1 MAIKTLVVD
10 DEPLA
15 REGLAMML
23 ADETDIEVVAL
34 CPNANSAIAMIQQHQ
49 PDLVFLDIQMPKM
62 SGFDVVQKVVQKIG
76 EEKMPLVVFV
86 TAYDQYAVEAFSVHA
101 MDYLLKPVRKS
112 RLQESLVRIREQL
125 LQKDLRQNGKKLG
138 ELLSM
143 FDQHKGTDS
152 PPSVASNGSDND
164 RIVVK
169 SHGHIYFLQ
178 TSEILWI
185 EASGDYVTIHTE
197 QKSHL
202 LRDTM
207 RNMEVRLDSHGFKR
221 IHRSAIINLSFVSEL
236 KSGSN
241 NDYNVV
247 LSDGTVLNL
256 GRSYKDSLYSSL
268 GGLE

>member
-1 MAIKTLVVD
+1 MAIKALVVD

-15 REGLAMML
+15 REGLALML
-23 ADETDIEVVAL
+23 SDETDIDIVAL
-34 CPNANSAIAMIQQHQ
+34 CPNANIAIDMIRQHQ

-62 SGFDVVQKVVQKIG
+62 SGFDVVQKIG
-76 EEKMPLVVFV
+76 EESMPLVVFV
-86 TAYDQYAVEAFSVHA
+86 TAYDQYAVEAFEVHA

-138 ELLSM
+138 ELLNM
-143 FDQHKGTDS
+143 FDQHTGMNS
-152 PPSVASNGSDND
+152 QPSVTSNGYDNN

-197 QKSHL
+197 EKSHL

-207 RNMEVRLDSHGFKR
+207 RNMELRLDPHGFKR

-241 NDYNVV
+241 NEYNVV
-247 LSDGTVLNL
+247 LSNGTILNL

-268 GGLE
+268 GGLD

>member
-34 CPNANSAIAMIQQHQ
+34 CPNANNAIEMIQQHQ

-62 SGFDVVQKVVQKIG
+62 SGFDVVQKIG

-101 MDYLLKPVRKS
+101 VDYLLKPVRKS

-143 FDQHKGTDS
+143 FDQNRETDS
-152 PPSVASNGSDND
+152 QSSAASNGSDND

-236 KSGSN
+236 KSGNN